1 LREFAPPRIC
11 WVRRIRTRWLR
22 RTCIARN
29 GRAPGEGPDDVHRD
43 EREAPGVAEAYCVK
57 CKAKREMKDAQKIT
71 MKNGKPA
78 TQGTCPVCG
87 TKMFRIGG

>member
-1 LREFAPPRIC
+1 MAEFAPPRIC
-11 WVRRIRTRWLR
+11 RVRGIRTRWQR
-22 RTCIARN
+22 RTRIARN

-57 CKAKREMKDAQKIT
+57 CKAKREMKNAQQIT

-78 TQGTCPVCG
+78 AQGTCPVCG